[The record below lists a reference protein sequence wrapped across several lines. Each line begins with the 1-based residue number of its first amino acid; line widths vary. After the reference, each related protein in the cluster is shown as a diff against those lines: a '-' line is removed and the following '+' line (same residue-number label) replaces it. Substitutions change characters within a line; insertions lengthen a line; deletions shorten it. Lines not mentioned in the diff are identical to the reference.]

1 MRSRIV
7 TGRGR
12 IRKGKV
18 GLSEVG
24 FEGLVGG
31 RVGNRQKTE

>member
-7 TGRGR
+7 TGRGG
-12 IRKGKV
+12 IRKRKV

-24 FEGLVGG
+24 FKGLVGM